1 MRGSELLEK
10 MALIAPQYIEEAEG
24 ARSRRRTWARWG
36 AIAACACVAA
46 EAVLASAPRHLPSD
60 PPVSSGESTPVS
72 STDSPPASSAGDVL
86 VNDPMVSPIYN
97 AVTTRAANRLY
108 IPGYFTEP
116 LTEQELEAVSP
127 LLRYYWMTYSGFA
140 GFNGEGKL
148 VAVHLSVPTTVADTA
163 VAVTIGSTAK
173 DYVLADEPTVTMCNG
188 VAFTLYE
195 QAVSE
200 DRIYLEAETV
210 IGGCDFLFKTTATAQ
225 NLAAVKT
232 DFELVLTC
240 FTAYD
245 EGKPALG
252 AVTAEAIPEWYD
264 RKLTL
269 EEAQKDVN
277 FGAYIPTQLPSGYA
291 VENVRRYKD
300 YRSDHL
306 SVLWCKGLNDVR
318 WLVRRYTEADAAR
331 VTSVADKKNYDM
343 SLYPVPLGD
352 SVPDELWEIVQ
363 DPIFDADELTLAA
376 VQARMCNGSMMFS
389 VKYGDIVVEVNAQ
402 GVTPSWLYQQLT
414 VLRDK

>member
-1 MRGSELLEK
+1 MRGNELLEK
-10 MALIAPQYIEEAEG
+10 MALIAPPYIEEAEMI
-24 ARSRRRTWARWG
+24 RPRRKPWARWSV
-36 AIAACACVAA
+36 AAACACVAA
-46 EAVLASAPRHLPSD
+46 AAVFAVAPRHLPSD
-60 PPVSSGESTPVS
+60 PPAPSGESTPI
-72 STDSPPASSAGDVL
+72 SPPDTPPTSSAGDIL
-86 VNDPMVSPIYN
+86 VNDPMVSPTYN
-97 AVTTRAANRLY
+97 TVTSRPSPLLY

-116 LTEQELEAVSP
+116 LTAQELEAVSP
-127 LLRYYWMTYSGFA
+127 FLRYHWMTYSGFA

-163 VAVTIGSTAK
+163 VTVTMGSTAK

-195 QAVSE
+195 QAVSD
-200 DRIYLEAETV
+200 DRIYLEAEAV

-252 AVTAEAIPEWYD
+252 AVTAETIPEWYD
-264 RKLTL
+264 RKLTHA
-269 EEAQKDVN
+269 EALADAD
-277 FGAYIPTQLPSGYA
+277 FGAYIPAQAPSGYA

-300 YRSDHL
+300 YRSDYL

-318 WLVRRYTEADAAR
+318 WSVRRYTAADATR
-331 VTSVADKKNYDM
+331 ETSVADTKNYDM
-343 SLYPVPLGD
+343 SLYPIPLGN

-376 VQARMCNGSMMFS
+376 VQARVCNGSMRFS
-389 VKYGDIVVEVNAQ
+389 VKYGDVVVEVSAQ
-402 GVTPSWLYQQLT
+402 GVTPAWLYQQLIT
-414 VLRDK
+414 LR